1 MKKIKLLL
9 CLLMLT
15 SLCGCSSNDSSSKT
29 LNAAMFWISTS
40 LDPTN
45 NYDGWVLSRIGV
57 GETLLKLNE
66 KYEVEPSLAKSY
78 EQIDDTTWKFTLN
91 NSVTFSNGKKVTG
104 KHVQQCLERAFKN
117 NTRAVDY
124 FDLNHIESKGQ
135 EVYLYLNKPS
145 GALLNNLCEPLF
157 TIYDASQSD
166 EDIASHPICTGPF
179 VVDDF
184 VSEKT
189 IETSRNE
196 NYYDGKAKLD
206 HVHFTQVSDSDAR
219 VLALQSKEVDLAN
232 TIDYSSL
239 KLFRKNKDY
248 QVLEVLG
255 PRTNVV
261 YMNNES
267 TFLNDK
273 IIRQALSYSVD
284 RESIVKLI
292 GGKVAQGLYSS
303 ALPYGHVLN
312 GYTFDLA
319 KANALLNEAGYL
331 DSNHDGIR
339 EKDGQKI
346 VLNYYESV
354 DHGSSDANIIAQSL
368 QSEAKKIG
376 IEIKLNQVE
385 NVNDIK
391 AAGTFDLCSA
401 NDSSAPTG
409 DPETFVQQ
417 RYLSTGSNNTGRYK
431 NEEVDHLIQQFSTA
445 YDLNQRQDLAKKI
458 SEQILDDA
466 GNIYVSY
473 VPLNTVASSKVKGA
487 ICHPVDYYMITKDLD
502 LK

>member
-9 CLLMLT
+9 CMVMIT
-15 SLCGCSSNDSSSKT
+15 TLCACSSKEDSDKT

-78 EQIDDTTWKFTLN
+78 EQVDDTTWKFTLKDDI
-91 NSVTFSNGKKVTG
+91 TFSNGKKVTG
-104 KHVQQCLERAFKN
+104 EHVQKCLERAFKN

-124 FDLNHIESKGQ
+124 FDLNHVESKGQ
-135 EVYLYLNKPS
+135 EIYLYLNKPS

-166 EDIASHPICTGPF
+166 KDIASHPLCTGPF
-179 VVDDF
+179 VVDEF

-189 IETSRNE
+189 IDTSRNE
-196 NYYDGKAKLD
+196 NYYDGKAQLD
-206 HVHFTQVSDSDAR
+206 HVHFTQVADSDAR
-219 VLALQSKEVDLAN
+219 VLALQSQEVDLAN

-248 QVLEVLG
+248 QVIEVLG
-255 PRTNVV
+255 PRTNVI
-261 YMNNES
+261 YMNNDS
-267 TFLNDK
+267 SFLSD
-273 IIRQALSYSVD
+273 IVIRKALSYSVD

-292 GGKVAQGLYSS
+292 GGEVAQGLYSS
-303 ALPYGHVLN
+303 ALPYGNVSN
-312 GYTFDLA
+312 GYSFDLT
-319 KANALLNEAGYL
+319 KANALLDEAGYL
-331 DSNHDGIR
+331 DNDNDGIR
-339 EKDGQKI
+339 ERNGEKI
-346 VLNYYESV
+346 ILNYYESA

-385 NVNDIK
+385 NINDIK

-431 NEEVDHLIQQFSTA
+431 NEEVDRLIQQFSTT
-445 YDLNQRQDLAKKI
+445 YDLSQRQELAVKI

-466 GNIYVSY
+466 ANIYVSY
-473 VPLNTVASSKVKGA
+473 VPLNTVTSSKVKGA
-487 ICHPVDYYMITKDLD
+487 ICHPVDYYMITKDID

>member
-312 GYTFDLA
+312 EYTFDLA

-346 VLNYYESV
+346 VLNYYESA

>member
-346 VLNYYESV
+346 VLNYYESA

-458 SEQILDDA
+458 SEQILDER

>member
-312 GYTFDLA
+312 GYTFDLT

-346 VLNYYESV
+346 VLNYYESA

>member
-15 SLCGCSSNDSSSKT
+15 TLCGCSSNDSSSKT

-78 EQIDDTTWKFTLN
+78 EQIDDTTWKFILN
-91 NSVTFSNGKKVTG
+91 DSITFSNGKKVTG

-124 FDLNHIESKGQ
+124 FDLNHVESKGQ

-166 EDIASHPICTGPF
+166 EDIASHPLCTGPF

-196 NYYDGKAKLD
+196 NYYDGKAQLD

-255 PRTNVV
+255 PRINVV

-292 GGKVAQGLYSS
+292 GGEVAQGLYSS
-303 ALPYGHVLN
+303 ALPYGHVSN
-312 GYTFDLA
+312 GYTFDLS
-319 KANALLNEAGYL
+319 KANALLDEEGYV
-331 DSNHDGIR
+331 DSDHDGIR
-339 EKDGQKI
+339 EKEGQKI
-346 VLNYYESV
+346 VLNYYESA

-431 NEEVDHLIQQFSTA
+431 NEEVDRLIQQFSTT
-445 YDLNQRQDLAKKI
+445 YDLNQRQELAKKV

-487 ICHPVDYYMITKDLD
+487 ICHPVDYYMITKDMD

>member
-179 VVDDF
+179 VVDGF

-346 VLNYYESV
+346 VLNYYESA

-445 YDLNQRQDLAKKI
+445 YDLNQRQELAKKI

>member
-206 HVHFTQVSDSDAR
+206 HVHFTQVSDAR

-346 VLNYYESV
+346 VLNYYESA